1 VLEAM
6 KLTKRIKLTR
16 GRVPP
21 RGRWITISFYQ
32 NRLNRY
38 MRNLLD
44 NAELACGPIV
54 FYTTPRI

>member
-6 KLTKRIKLTR
+6 KLTKRIKLIR
-16 GRVPP
+16 GRA
-21 RGRWITISFYQ
+21 RARWMPIGFYQ

-44 NAELACGPIV
+44 NAELACGPIA
-54 FYTTPRI
+54 FYTTPRL